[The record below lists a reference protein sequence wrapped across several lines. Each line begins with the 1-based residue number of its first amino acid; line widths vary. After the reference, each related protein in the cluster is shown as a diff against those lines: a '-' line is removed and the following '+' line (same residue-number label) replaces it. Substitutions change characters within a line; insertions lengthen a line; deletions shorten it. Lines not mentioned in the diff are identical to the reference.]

1 MGMFPASHPKEA
13 HLDNYDPSAP
23 GCLDVCELVERLS
36 DLRKSRN
43 LVERT
48 MSGLRPDEES
58 PLYHEWEAAMGHLA
72 RMHAGITDLILKTF
86 GEAK

>member
-13 HLDNYDPSAP
+13 HLDNY
-23 GCLDVCELVERLS
+23 ERLS